1 MLSESTARLVESAAI
16 LGEPEMVHIEGSG
29 EAVPA
34 QRLVAVAVQ
43 PIRFG
48 QSDTTFVGCQWELN
62 TLAGILDRSIA
73 GQGCVGKTR
82 LVGEA
87 VQLSMAS

>member
-43 PIRFG
+43 PIRLG
-48 QSDTTFVGCQWELN
+48 QSDTTFVG
-62 TLAGILDRSIA
+62 
-73 GQGCVGKTR
+73 
-82 LVGEA
+82 
-87 VQLSMAS
+87 